1 MMNSRR
7 ATGRRSRLMFRE
19 HIDGWIFALPWLLGF
34 AIWTLGPMIASL
46 IFAFTDYDM
55 VTPPRWIGM
64 GNLREL
70 IRDPLIVH
78 SLKVTTLYAVASV
91 PLNICLGLIL
101 AMLLNSKI
109 RGLRW
114 YRTGYYLPSVLSG
127 VAAALLWRWIFSPD
141 FGLFNLVLSW
151 FGIKGPAWLADER
164 WALPALVIMSLWGVG
179 GGMIIYLAGLQGI
192 PTELYEAAEV
202 DGAGLLAKTFHVTI
216 PMMSPV
222 IFYQL
227 VMGVIGSLQ
236 VFTQGY
242 IITAGGPHNAT
253 LFYMLHL
260 YRNAFEYFRMG
271 YASVMAWVL
280 FFYILILTLFVFKSS
295 AAWVYYEGQLRGGR

>member
-1 MMNSRR
+1 MNSRR